1 MNNNFLKQN
10 SNIKIYF
17 TLFFLLLILRAYH
30 SFFNLSVGEHDWTFL
45 IVGRSLYNGNL
56 PFIETWNMTGP
67 VAFIFYAIPFYF
79 ENYISVLK
87 LSGIISIWIAC
98 IATYEIS
105 IKLFGKSAGI
115 FASIGLAIITSSE
128 ESFLTSEVEI
138 FILPFLSLYIYFI
151 FNDFLRSRIM
161 HIILAALSI
170 SLATLMRP
178 SMGLIALLGT
188 FVFLFSYENK
198 IQKTFIYII
207 SGLTPLVILLFLYSR
222 VPDGLNIFWRS
233 TLDAHLAYPAGRPF
247 LLGFFQFIENF
258 GVKQWYPLFIFSFV
272 AIFFNKKYFKELLI
286 MALFASIITISFC
299 LTRKFSDYYVLTSF
313 PFLIIM
319 SSSLLDEKLKISK
332 TLIIPFVIFIF
343 FAPALNNFVE
353 QIKLKYRPI
362 NKTQVLHNELR
373 DIIKNDDTLFSLD
386 NGLYILFDKP
396 LLTKIAHPS
405 NLFKHYS
412 LSAYHG
418 IPNYGTEDELT
429 VIFQS
434 KPDYLVFLEK
444 WKDRLPI
451 KIKNII
457 DKEYT
462 EYNFV
467 DAEKIKKYKR
477 VNREYLSSITLYKLM
492 K

>member
-1 MNNNFLKQN
+1 MNNSFLKQN
-10 SNIKIYF
+10 NKIKIYF
-17 TLFFLLLILRAYH
+17 ALFFLLLILRAYH

-45 IVGRSLYNGNL
+45 LVGRSLYNGYL
-56 PFIETWNMTGP
+56 PYIESWNMTGP
-67 VAFIFYAIPFYF
+67 VVFIFYALPFYF

-98 IATYEIS
+98 IATYETS

-138 FILPFLSLYIYFI
+138 FILPFLSLFIYFI
-151 FNDFLRSRIM
+151 FNNFLRSSIM

-170 SLATLMRP
+170 SLVTLMRP
-178 SMGLIALLGT
+178 YFGLIALMGT

-198 IQKTFIYII
+198 LQKTFIYII
-207 SGLTPLVILLFLYSR
+207 SGLIPLIILLFLYSR

-233 TLDAHLAYPAGRPF
+233 TFDAHLAYPAGRPF

-258 GVKQWYPLFIFSFV
+258 GVKQWYSLFIFSFV
-272 AIFFNKKYFKELLI
+272 VIFFNKKYFKELLI
-286 MALFASIITISFC
+286 LALFASTITILFC
-299 LTRKFSDYYVLTSF
+299 STRKFSDYYVLTIF
-313 PFLIIM
+313 PFLMIM

-332 TLIIPFVIFIF
+332 TFTIPFIIFIF
-343 FAPALNNFVE
+343 FAPALNNLVE

-373 DIIKNDDTLFSLD
+373 NIIKNDDTIFSLD

-396 LLTKIAHPS
+396 LPTKIVHPS

-418 IPNYGTEDELT
+418 IPNYGTEDEMT
-429 VIFQS
+429 AIFKS
-434 KPDYLVFLEK
+434 KPDYLVFLEI
-444 WKDRLPI
+444 WKERLPL

-457 DKEYT
+457 DKEYL
-462 EYNFV
+462 EYNFI